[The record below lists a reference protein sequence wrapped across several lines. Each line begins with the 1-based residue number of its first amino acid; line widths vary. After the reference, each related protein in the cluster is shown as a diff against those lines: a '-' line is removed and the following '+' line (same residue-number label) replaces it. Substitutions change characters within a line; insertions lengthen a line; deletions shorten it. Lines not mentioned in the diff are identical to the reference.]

1 MKGTIVKYN
10 KSKGFG
16 FINTPD
22 EENDIFVHITSV
34 LNAKQLEE
42 GQSVTFDIE
51 ATPKGKAAVSVK
63 VDGGGKSRFFIY
75 TAVVLVV
82 IVIGFFLLSSL

>member
-22 EENDIFVHITSV
+22 EEKDIFVHITSV
-34 LNAKQLEE
+34 LNAKQLEQ
-42 GQSVTFDIE
+42 GQIVTFDIE
-51 ATPKGKAAVSVK
+51 ATPKGKAAVNVK
-63 VDGGGKSRFFIY
+63 VDGDGKSRLFIVV
-75 TAVVLVV
+75 AVVLV
-82 IVIGFFLLSSL
+82 IVAVGFFLLSS